1 MAIREQLLEISEL
14 NIAQNLMT
22 MGHNEFD
29 NYVKVL
35 NSFVEKFPTWES
47 DINNALGKKDFLTFS
62 KNLAAVK
69 DLLVQIHADGLV
81 EDCLKQINKLANVNY
96 EKLESFTTHFLS
108 LLTMLS
114 IDIQMA
120 ILKDGNFRENKPHVN
135 IAYKPVNRKTSILA
149 VDDSA
154 FILGVLKTILQGV
167 EYKLTCVTSGKD
179 ALIYIQNHSPD
190 LFILDIEM
198 PKIDGYELAR
208 KIKERGHTAP
218 IIFLTANATKEYVIQ
233 AANVGAVDFIVK
245 PVDKEQVLE
254 RVARYT

>member
-1 MAIREQLLEISEL
+1 MAMREQLLEIPEL
-14 NIAQNLMT
+14 NIAQILLT

-29 NYVKVL
+29 EYVKVL
-35 NSFVEKFPTWES
+35 NSFVEKFPTWET
-47 DINNALGKKDFLTFS
+47 DIKNALGEKDYLNFI
-62 KNLAAVK
+62 KNLANVK
-69 DLLVQIHADGLV
+69 DLLEQIHADGLV
-81 EDCLKQINKLANVNY
+81 EDCMKQLKWLTNVNY
-96 EKLESFTTHFLS
+96 EKLETFATHFLS
-108 LLTMLS
+108 VLTMLS

-120 ILKDGNFRENKPHVN
+120 ILKEGNSQKYKPPVN
-135 IAYKPVNRKTSILA
+135 VAYKPVNRKTSILA

-154 FILGVLKTILQGV
+154 FILGVLKTILQGD
-167 EYKLTCVTSGKD
+167 EYKLTCVTSGKE
-179 ALIYIQNHSPD
+179 ALIYIQNHNPD

-208 KIKERGHTAP
+208 KIKERGHAAP

-254 RVARYT
+254 RIARHT